1 MTVIGNAREAWCKS
15 PVNQSWISV
24 VQFDQTRFQFLVARG
39 GAKKEGGDRALP
51 IKFGLR

>member
-1 MTVIGNAREAWCKS
+1 M
-15 PVNQSWISV
+15 

-39 GAKKEGGDRALP
+39 DAKKEEEDRALP